1 MGTMRVFKHKGTG
14 ESGKSLV
21 REVHIFHKLKVS
33 DFKRE
38 ILMYLNQGVVLA
50 EHIKELPRG
59 RIKKINNEKI

>member
-14 ESGKSLV
+14 ECGKLLV

-38 ILMYLNQGVVLA
+38 ILTHLNKGVILA
-50 EHIKELPRG
+50 EHIKELPKG
-59 RIKKINNEKI
+59 IIKKISNEKI